1 MITLYQFP
9 PACGLPNISPFC
21 MKVEVY
27 LRMARLPYQTAIVS
41 MRKAPKGKAPYIED
55 NGRILADSGF
65 IIDYLKATYGDSL
78 DAWLSAEQRATAHA
92 LRRMMEENLYWAV
105 LYSRWFE
112 DRNWEKVRKVFFGG
126 LPVPLR
132 SFIPFLVRA
141 NMKKA
146 LWGHGI
152 GRHRREE
159 IYALGRSDIT
169 ALAEFLGTKAYFL
182 GDSPCSLD
190 ATAYAFLANLLW
202 VPFPSPLQE
211 HAQGYPHLETY
222 CQRMK
227 ARYFPPT

>member
-41 MRKAPKGKAPYIED
+41 MRKAPKGKAPHIED
-55 NGRILADSGF
+55 NGRILAESGF

-92 LRRMMEENLYWAV
+92 LRRMMEENMYWAV

-182 GDSPCSLD
+182 VDRPRSLH
-190 ATAYAFLANLLW
+190 ATAYAFL
-202 VPFPSPLQE
+202 
-211 HAQGYPHLETY
+211 
-222 CQRMK
+222 
-227 ARYFPPT
+227 